1 MRSDPVTG
9 PGLLSE
15 GRIRIRFFGDFFW
28 FPEDSL
34 IEKEHREQPLLKKCI
49 VGLRGVFKSFYG
61 DVVFDF
67 CVV

>member
-15 GRIRIRFFGDFFW
+15 GRIRIRFFGDIFW

-34 IEKEHREQPLLKKCI
+34 IEKEHREQPLLKNALQAC
-49 VGLRGVFKSFYG
+49 GGFQ
-61 DVVFDF
+61 DF
-67 CVV
+67 LWRRRL